1 LAYSAPLG
9 EQVREMQIDFT
20 RIGGLCDKRD
30 AAKAMGTA
38 KHHKY
43 ILYQVSSEKK
53 TGYKDEQLTNK

>member
-1 LAYSAPLG
+1 
-9 EQVREMQIDFT
+9 MQIDFA
-20 RIGGLCDKRD
+20 RIGGLGDKRD

-38 KHHKY
+38 KHNKY

>member
-9 EQVREMQIDFT
+9 EQVRQMQIDST
-20 RIGGLCDKRD
+20 RTGDLCDNRD

-43 ILYQVSSEKK
+43 VLYQVSSEKK